1 MLLLLGFLQANAQKV
16 LIEPYVIGLVEDSK
30 GRQWVKDNP
39 KEAIFIDKFHQ
50 TEAKLVLYLD
60 SLVTIYNK
68 KTYDKILLSLENW
81 EQKNCFYCH
90 EFKLMYSERL
100 ADKVNDAYS
109 FKWEKD
115 LNEGN
120 QKVYV
125 GTMKTNAF
133 KTPQEK
139 ASFLAGA
146 YTRYGLREA
155 DTYTY
160 RFNGTRSKFKAILRE
175 LEALR
180 CDIQDIKLD
189 DEKSSVQQITFTPSE
204 QLRPYLEKQDKLRR
218 DILTKKEAVKKE
230 KENVKEIF
238 DTVQG
243 Q

>member
-1 MLLLLGFLQANAQKV
+1 MQAKAQKV
-16 LIEPYVIGLVEDSK
+16 LIEPYVIGLVEDFK
-30 GRQWVKDNP
+30 GRQWVKDSP
-39 KEAIFIDKFHQ
+39 KEAIYIDKFHQ
-50 TEAKLVLYLD
+50 TEAKLLQYLD
-60 SLVTIYNK
+60 SLVTTYNK
-68 KTYDKILLSLENW
+68 KTYDKIQLSLENW
-81 EQKNCFYCH
+81 EQKNCYYCH
-90 EFKLMYSERL
+90 EFKLMYSDRL

-109 FKWEKD
+109 FKWEKEVND
-115 LNEGN
+115 AN

-125 GTMKTNAF
+125 GTLKTNAF

-160 RFNGTRSKFKAILRE
+160 RFSGTRSKFKAILRE

-180 CDIQDIKLD
+180 CDILEVKLD
-189 DEKSSVQQITFTPSE
+189 DETSPIQQISFTPSE

-218 DILTKKEAVKKE
+218 DILTKKEAVKRE
-230 KENVKEIF
+230 KGNVKEIF
-238 DTVQG
+238 DNVQE